1 MTKQTIIEKTVL
13 IINQLPEDKAEE
25 IFDFADFLMKRHE
38 EYSLNKDIQN
48 MLSQGNSFDFLNQEE
63 ELYSEEDI
71 KEKYNE

>member
-13 IINQLPEDKAEE
+13 IINQLPEDKTEE

>member
-13 IINQLPEDKAEE
+13 IINQLPEDKAKE

-38 EYSLNKDIQN
+38 EYGLNKDIQN

-63 ELYSEEDI
+63 ELYSEKDI
-71 KEKYNE
+71 HPFSSL